1 MTLQEINAA
10 IKQWQQETGGTF
22 IFLANEK
29 GKNPLCHYAGKGS
42 ALGALIGSAMAS
54 GTDFCN
60 FVKLASLAVAA
71 CKAKKKQCTAAS

>member
-29 GKNPLCHYAGKGS
+29 GKNLLCHYAGKGHS
-42 ALGALIGSAMAS
+42 LGALIGAAIAED
-54 GTDFCN
+54 TDFKN
-60 FVKLASLAVAA
+60 FVMMAQMAVAIH
-71 CKAKKKQCTAAS
+71 KAGKQPCGMTN